1 MDADGGMSAAPA
13 LWSPRRGAA
22 RQAAPV
28 PQPGAFAG
36 MTGRGLACVPPSSPS
51 ASVSASPWLL
61 PSPSPSLP
69 LSLSL
74 SRKILRALALALAVA
89 LAGWILPGQA
99 ACDSGLAG
107 RMNAR
112 LHPERAFDEE
122 RAACRSWPGQPGRSI
137 VVLPLARAGAEPG
150 ATEFDLDVLV
160 VQQADNGNTERS
172 TIAARLFEPRVLLE
186 DAVRIDDIRI
196 DSGRYPLAPE
206 VRAFGVRVRYS
217 GTSRA
222 LPYASETLM
231 LYAQQGDRL
240 RRVLGGL
247 EVAMERGEWDPG
259 CHATFEQMRGALSLA
274 PERSHGFADLLL
286 RRTRITSRASFVDG
300 DCIEQSAAPRFD
312 TVLLRYDGSRYGA
325 VAAAAA
331 RNR

>member
-13 LWSPRRGAA
+13 LRSACRGNA
-22 RQAAPV
+22 RPAAPG
-28 PQPGAFAG
+28 PRPG
-36 MTGRGLACVPPSSPS
+36 RRL
-51 ASVSASPWLL
+51 
-61 PSPSPSLP
+61 
-69 LSLSL
+69 
-74 SRKILRALALALAVA
+74 LRAVA
-89 LAGWILPGQA
+89 FVLTIVLAGWALPGHA

-122 RAACRSWPGQPGRSI
+122 RAACRSWPGTPGRSV
-137 VVLPLARAGAEPG
+137 VVLPLPRPGAEPG

-172 TIAARLFEPRVLLE
+172 TIAARLFEPKVLLE

-196 DSGRYPLAPE
+196 DAARYPLAPE

-222 LPYASETLM
+222 LPYSSETLM
-231 LYAQQGDRL
+231 LYVQQGDRL

-247 EVAMERGEWDPG
+247 EVAMERSEWDPG
-259 CHATFEQMRGALSLA
+259 CRATFEQMRGALSIA
-274 PERSHGFADLLL
+274 PERSHGLADLLL
-286 RRTRITSRASFVDG
+286 RRTHVTGRASFVDG
-300 DCIEQSAAPRFD
+300 DCIERSAAPRFD
-312 TVLLRYDGSRYGA
+312 TVLLRYDGNRYGA
-325 VAAAAA
+325 VSAVP
-331 RNR
+331 RSR